1 MYDEMDSLTSV
12 TEVKNHL
19 WQDDKPLNYDVR
31 NVPNS
36 QDLPDIKLL
45 NYGIA
50 IIDRKVMKEVRGVVG
65 HKPGFWKTSDLE
77 SIDIDT
83 EFDWMVAES
92 LYLRMKEDEHKF

>member
-1 MYDEMDSLTSV
+1 MCSPFISVETHEEAIDYFMNNDMDSLTSV

-50 IIDRKVMKEVRGVVG
+50 IIDRKVMKEVRGCRRTQSWV
-65 HKPGFWKTSDLE
+65 LE
-77 SIDIDT
+77 NIR
-83 EFDWMVAES
+83 FRVNR
-92 LYLRMKEDEHKF
+92 Y